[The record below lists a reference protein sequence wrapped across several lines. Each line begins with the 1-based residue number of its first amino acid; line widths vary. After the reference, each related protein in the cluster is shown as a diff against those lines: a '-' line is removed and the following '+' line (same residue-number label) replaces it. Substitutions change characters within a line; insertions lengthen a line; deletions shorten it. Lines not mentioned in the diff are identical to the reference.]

1 MKFIHNLFLIASIIF
16 RFQIRDVE
24 QYMFKLSIDMV
35 KTRSMRSVGSSV
47 ASSSVSDV
55 SSVPAEFEFTRSELT
70 EIPVQRSIPAFFG
83 RYNVSLKKALF
94 SFGMF
99 GFRLLK
105 TIPTVLGVFGGFYS
119 LYQIYLTNI
128 VPQNEKMEIVVLRR
142 SFS

>member
-16 RFQIRDVE
+16 RFQTRDVE

-99 GFRLLK
+99 RLLK
-105 TIPTVLGVFGGFYS
+105 KIPTVLGVFGGFYS

-128 VPQNEKMEIVVLRR
+128 VPQNEKMEIVVLRQ